1 MIWFRKRAIQRTL
14 GRYGIDT
21 VQDGNERYDTVQDG
35 EEQYG
40 TVQDQM
46 AEEDTE
52 EVGESVTRRS
62 GRRIKKP
69 ELYGVWKYG
78 RHRTKKGGRR

>member
-1 MIWFRKRAIQRTL
+1 MVPEESDSEDSRTVQN
-14 GRYGIDT
+14 DT
-21 VQDGNERYDTVQDG
+21 VQDGNEQYDTVQDG
-35 EEQYG
+35 MEQYG

-69 ELYGVWKYG
+69 ELYREWKYG
-78 RHRTKKGGRR
+78 ET